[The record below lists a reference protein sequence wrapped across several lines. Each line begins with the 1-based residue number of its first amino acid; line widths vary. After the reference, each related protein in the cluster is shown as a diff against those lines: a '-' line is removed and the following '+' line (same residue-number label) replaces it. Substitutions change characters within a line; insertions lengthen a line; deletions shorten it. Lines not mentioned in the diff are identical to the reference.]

1 MEEEKQSQ
9 KVNLLTLKKLYNTG
23 FPDLYYKFFKQEI
36 IDESDLEKIL
46 SLAIY
51 FVCLDNKELVKLGYR
66 LFILYSQYTYDYK
79 PLYEVSLNKGLIPIS
94 HFISDVLEYDKIYGN
109 SYTFFNN
116 LESKLYIINNVYRTI
131 GQLELNKS
139 VHLNLNKSQIIVAP
153 TSYGK
158 TELILSFVE
167 KFQDKNICIITPT
180 KSLLTQTKKRIVNQF
195 GYIKIVTQPDMY
207 SEIDLHILAVLTQ
220 ERLLKLLQE
229 HPELSFDF
237 IIVDEAHNLLDR
249 YTIDDA
255 RSVLLTSV
263 LIINKKRNPA
273 SVYKYLTPFLITQK
287 SLEIKYL
294 DNNLNEWHKVTEQ
307 VKSEMFY
314 FHDLNRKTKELLD
327 QFSPKSQK
335 FIQIQNQSI
344 TNDYQVVI
352 NEAERKNIIYLNKP
366 VDIESFAIEL
376 SSSLKPIDH
385 PIIKNI
391 TNDLGEF
398 IHKDYKLIECIRK
411 GVIYHHGSMPES
423 VRFYIEEL
431 YSEIDE
437 IKYLVANSTLLEGVN
452 LPATRMFILNPK
464 RGNSYLTPSGFKN
477 LIGRICRF
485 SEIFNTKTGNLDY
498 LLPEIHII
506 KGKYAPINMNFE
518 LFVKDRKL
526 LIQDENSFQDNPENP
541 LLTYTSS
548 SDDEKCKAEEL
559 LVNISDDDIE
569 IQETVNIV
577 KTKVGK
583 LLYQNNVTIFNIF
596 TMEMEIQS
604 QLSDLSI
611 AEDLESVFKLLN
623 FLFFSR
629 IDESSNEENL
639 RRLKSHKAQLF
650 YIMLISWRMRS
661 KKMTAMVTDVLNY
674 WEDLSIEEKESVFVG
689 KWGDK
694 TRGGG
699 FRELWTNL
707 NQKDYI
713 ERVNLA
719 IVRLKE
725 EYDFVDNEIMKFID
739 VLFRLNLISDNLY
752 NKIKF
757 GTTDETRIAMLNCG
771 VSGIICDLLEE
782 KYKDY
787 YSVDLKQYSIFFDPI
802 IIEKMNEN
810 KENGILISEVK
821 LNMREL

>member
-1 MEEEKQSQ
+1 MEEEKRSQ

-23 FPDLYYKFFKQEI
+23 FPDLYYKFLKQEI
-36 IDESDLEKIL
+36 VDESDLEKIL
-46 SLAIY
+46 SLALY
-51 FVCLDNKELVKLGYR
+51 FVCLDDEELIKLGYR
-66 LFILYSQYTYDYK
+66 LFILYSKYTYDYK

-94 HFISDVLEYDKIYGN
+94 HFISDVLEYDEQYGN

-116 LESKLYIINNVYRTI
+116 LESKLYISNNVYRTI
-131 GQLELNKS
+131 GQLELTKS
-139 VHLNLNKSQIIVAP
+139 VNLNLNKSQIIVAP

-180 KSLLTQTKKRIVNQF
+180 KSLLTQTKKRIINQF
-195 GYIKIVTQPDMY
+195 GYRKIVTQPDMY
-207 SEIDLHILAVLTQ
+207 SDIDLHILAVLTQ

-229 HPELSFDF
+229 NRELFFDF
-237 IIVDEAHNLLDR
+237 VIVDEAHNLLDR
-249 YTIDDA
+249 YTSDDS

-263 LIINKKRNPA
+263 LIINKKRNPESA
-273 SVYKYLTPFLITQK
+273 YKYLTPFLIDRK

-294 DNNLNEWHKVTEQ
+294 DDNFNEWYKVTEQ

-314 FHDLNRKTKELLD
+314 FHDLNRNTKELLD
-327 QFSPKSQK
+327 QFSPKSHK

-352 NEAERKNIIYLNKP
+352 NEADRKNIIYLNKP
-366 VDIESFAIEL
+366 VDIERFAIEL
-376 SSSLKPIDH
+376 SNNLKPIDK
-385 PIIKNI
+385 PFIKKI
-391 TNDLGEF
+391 LNDLQEF

-411 GVIYHHGSMPES
+411 GVVYHHGSMPES
-423 VRFYIEEL
+423 IRFYIEEL
-431 YSEIDE
+431 YSKIDE

-485 SEIFNTKTGNLDY
+485 SEIFNQKTGNLDY

-518 LFVKDRKL
+518 QFIKGRKL
-526 LIQDENSFQDNPENP
+526 LIQDENSSQDYPENP

-548 SDDEKCKAEEL
+548 SDDEKVKAEEL
-559 LVNISDDDIE
+559 LANISDDNLE
-569 IQETVNIV
+569 IQETVNIA

-604 QLSDLSI
+604 QMSNVSI
-611 AEDLESVFKLLN
+611 AENIDSVFKVLD
-623 FLFFSR
+623 FLFFKR
-629 IDESSNEENL
+629 IDENSNEENL
-639 RRLKSHKAQLF
+639 RRLKSHKAQAF

-674 WEDLSIEEKESVFVG
+674 WDNLSIKEKESVFVG

-699 FRELWTNL
+699 FRKLWTDL
-707 NQKDYI
+707 NQKNHL

-725 EYDFVDNEIMKFID
+725 EYDFIDNEIMKFID
-739 VLFRLNLISDNLY
+739 VLFKLNLISVNLY

-787 YSVDLKQYSIFFDPI
+787 YSVDLKQCSIFFDPMI
-802 IIEKMNEN
+802 IDKMNDN

-821 LNMREL
+821 LNMRE

>member
-1 MEEEKQSQ
+1 MGEEKQSQ

-23 FPDLYYKFFKQEI
+23 FPDLYYKFLKQEI
-36 IDESDLEKIL
+36 TDESDLEKIL

-51 FVCLDNKELVKLGYR
+51 FVCLDNKELIKLGYR

-94 HFISDVLEYDKIYGN
+94 HFISDVLEYDIKYGN

-116 LESKLYIINNVYRTI
+116 LESKLYITNNIYRTI

-139 VHLNLNKSQIIVAP
+139 VDLNLNRSQIIVAP

-195 GYIKIVTQPDMY
+195 GYRKIVTQPDMY

-249 YTIDDA
+249 FTPDNA

-273 SVYKYLTPFLITQK
+273 SVYKYLTPFLIDKK

-294 DNNLNEWHKVTEQ
+294 GNDLNEWHKVTEQ
-307 VKSEMFY
+307 VKSEMFF
-314 FHDLNRKTKELLD
+314 FHDLNRNTKELLD
-327 QFSPKSQK
+327 QFSPKSQR
-335 FIQIQNQSI
+335 FIQIQKQSI
-344 TNDYQVVI
+344 TNDCQVVI

-376 SSSLKPIDH
+376 SSNLKPIEH
-385 PIIKNI
+385 PIIKKI
-391 TNDLGEF
+391 TNDLEEF

-485 SEIFNTKTGNLDY
+485 SEIFNPKTGKLDY

-506 KGKYAPINMNFE
+506 KGKYAPTNMNFDI
-518 LFVKDRKL
+518 FVKGRKL
-526 LIQDENSFQDNPENP
+526 LIQDENSSQDNPENP

-548 SDDEKCKAEEL
+548 
-559 LVNISDDDIE
+559 
-569 IQETVNIV
+569 
-577 KTKVGK
+577 
-583 LLYQNNVTIFNIF
+583 
-596 TMEMEIQS
+596 
-604 QLSDLSI
+604 
-611 AEDLESVFKLLN
+611 
-623 FLFFSR
+623 
-629 IDESSNEENL
+629 
-639 RRLKSHKAQLF
+639 
-650 YIMLISWRMRS
+650 
-661 KKMTAMVTDVLNY
+661 
-674 WEDLSIEEKESVFVG
+674 
-689 KWGDK
+689 
-694 TRGGG
+694 
-699 FRELWTNL
+699 
-707 NQKDYI
+707 
-713 ERVNLA
+713 
-719 IVRLKE
+719 
-725 EYDFVDNEIMKFID
+725 
-739 VLFRLNLISDNLY
+739 
-752 NKIKF
+752 
-757 GTTDETRIAMLNCG
+757 
-771 VSGIICDLLEE
+771 
-782 KYKDY
+782 
-787 YSVDLKQYSIFFDPI
+787 
-802 IIEKMNEN
+802 
-810 KENGILISEVK
+810 
-821 LNMREL
+821 

>member
-1 MEEEKQSQ
+1 MEEEKRSQ

-23 FPDLYYKFFKQEI
+23 FPDLYYKFLKQEI
-36 IDESDLEKIL
+36 VDESDLEKIL
-46 SLAIY
+46 SLALY
-51 FVCLDNKELVKLGYR
+51 FVCLDDEELIKLGYR
-66 LFILYSQYTYDYK
+66 LFILYSKYTYDYK

-94 HFISDVLEYDKIYGN
+94 HFISDVLEYDEQYGN

-116 LESKLYIINNVYRTI
+116 LESKLYISNNVYRTI

-139 VHLNLNKSQIIVAP
+139 VNLNLNKSQIIVAP

-180 KSLLTQTKKRIVNQF
+180 KSLLTQTKKRIINQF
-195 GYIKIVTQPDMY
+195 GYRKIVTQPDMY
-207 SEIDLHILAVLTQ
+207 SDIDLHILAVLTQ

-229 HPELSFDF
+229 NRELSFDF
-237 IIVDEAHNLLDR
+237 VIVDEAHNLLDR
-249 YTIDDA
+249 YTSDDS

-263 LIINKKRNPA
+263 LIINKKRNPESA
-273 SVYKYLTPFLITQK
+273 YKYLTPFLIDRK

-294 DNNLNEWHKVTEQ
+294 DDNFNEWYKVTEQ

-314 FHDLNRKTKELLD
+314 FHDLNRNTKELLD
-327 QFSPKSQK
+327 QFSPKSHK

-344 TNDYQVVI
+344 TNDYQVI
-352 NEAERKNIIYLNKP
+352 MNEADRKNIIYLNKP
-366 VDIESFAIEL
+366 VDIERFAIEL
-376 SSSLKPIDH
+376 SNNLKPIDK
-385 PIIKNI
+385 PFIKKI
-391 TNDLGEF
+391 LNDLQEF

-411 GVIYHHGSMPES
+411 GVVYHHGSMPES
-423 VRFYIEEL
+423 IRFYIEEL

-485 SEIFNTKTGNLDY
+485 SEIFNQKTGNLDY

-518 LFVKDRKL
+518 QFIKGRKL
-526 LIQDENSFQDNPENP
+526 LIQDENSSQDYPENP

-548 SDDEKCKAEEL
+548 SDDEKVKAEEL
-559 LVNISDDDIE
+559 LANISDDNLE
-569 IQETVNIV
+569 IQETVNIA

-604 QLSDLSI
+604 QMSNVSI
-611 AEDLESVFKLLN
+611 AENIDSVFKILD
-623 FLFFSR
+623 FLFFKR
-629 IDESSNEENL
+629 IDENSNEENL
-639 RRLKSHKAQLF
+639 RRLKSHKAQAF

-674 WEDLSIEEKESVFVG
+674 WDNLSIKEKESIFVG

-699 FRELWTNL
+699 FRKLWTDL
-707 NQKDYI
+707 NQKNHL

-725 EYDFVDNEIMKFID
+725 EYDFIDNEIMKFID
-739 VLFRLNLISDNLY
+739 VLYKLNLISVSLY

-787 YSVDLKQYSIFFDPI
+787 YSVDLKQCSIFFDPMI
-802 IIEKMNEN
+802 IDKMNEN

-821 LNMREL
+821 LNMRE

>member
-1 MEEEKQSQ
+1 M
-9 KVNLLTLKKLYNTG
+9 
-23 FPDLYYKFFKQEI
+23 
-36 IDESDLEKIL
+36 
-46 SLAIY
+46 
-51 FVCLDNKELVKLGYR
+51 DNKELIKLGYR
-66 LFILYSQYTYDYK
+66 LFILYSQYTHDYK

-94 HFISDVLEYDKIYGN
+94 HFISDVLEYDIKYGN

-116 LESKLYIINNVYRTI
+116 LESKLYIINNIYRTI

-139 VHLNLNKSQIIVAP
+139 VDLNLNRSQIIVAP

-195 GYIKIVTQPDMY
+195 GYRKIVTQPDMY
-207 SEIDLHILAVLTQ
+207 SETDLHILAVLTQ

-229 HPELSFDF
+229 NPELSFDF

-249 YTIDDA
+249 FTPDNA

-263 LIINKKRNPA
+263 LIINKKRNSA
-273 SVYKYLTPFLITQK
+273 SVYKYLTPFLIDKK

-294 DNNLNEWHKVTEQ
+294 GNNLNEWHKVTEQ
-307 VKSEMFY
+307 VKSEMSY
-314 FHDLNRKTKELLD
+314 FHDLNRNTKELLD

-335 FIQIQNQSI
+335 FIQIQKQSI

-376 SSSLKPIDH
+376 SSNLKPIEH
-385 PIIKNI
+385 PIIKKI
-391 TNDLGEF
+391 TNDLEEF

-485 SEIFNTKTGNLDY
+485 SEIFNPKTGKLDY

-506 KGKYAPINMNFE
+506 KGKYAPTNMNFDI
-518 LFVKDRKL
+518 FVKVRKL
-526 LIQDENSFQDNPENP
+526 LIQDENSSQDNPENP

-548 SDDEKCKAEEL
+548 SDDEKGKAEEL
-559 LVNISDDDIE
+559 LANISDDDIE
-569 IQETVNIV
+569 IQETVNIA
-577 KTKVGK
+577 KTEVGK

-604 QLSDLSI
+604 QLSNLSM
-611 AEDLESVFKLLN
+611 AENLESVFKLLN

-629 IDESSNEENL
+629 TDESSNEENL

-650 YIMLISWRMRS
+650 YIMLISWRMKS
-661 KKMTAMVTDVLNY
+661 KKMNAMVTDVLNY

-707 NQKDYI
+707 NQKNHI

-725 EYDFVDNEIMKFID
+725 EYDFIDNEIMKFID

>member
-1 MEEEKQSQ
+1 MGEEKQSQ

-23 FPDLYYKFFKQEI
+23 FPDLYYKFLKQEI
-36 IDESDLEKIL
+36 TDESDLEKIL

-51 FVCLDNKELVKLGYR
+51 FVCLDNKELIKLGYR

-94 HFISDVLEYDKIYGN
+94 HFISDVLEYDIKYGN

-116 LESKLYIINNVYRTI
+116 LESKLYITNNIYRTI

-139 VHLNLNKSQIIVAP
+139 VDLNLNRSQIIVAP

-195 GYIKIVTQPDMY
+195 GYRKIVTQPDMY

-249 YTIDDA
+249 FTPDNA

-273 SVYKYLTPFLITQK
+273 SVYKYLTPFLIDKK

-294 DNNLNEWHKVTEQ
+294 GNDLNEWHKVTEQ
-307 VKSEMFY
+307 VKSEMFF
-314 FHDLNRKTKELLD
+314 FHDLNRNTKELLD
-327 QFSPKSQK
+327 QFSPKSQR
-335 FIQIQNQSI
+335 FIQIQKQSI
-344 TNDYQVVI
+344 TNDCQVVI

-376 SSSLKPIDH
+376 SSNLKPIEH
-385 PIIKNI
+385 PIIKKI
-391 TNDLGEF
+391 TNDLEEF

-485 SEIFNTKTGNLDY
+485 SEIFNPKTGKLDY

-506 KGKYAPINMNFE
+506 KGKYAPTNMNFDI
-518 LFVKDRKL
+518 FVKGRKL
-526 LIQDENSFQDNPENP
+526 LIQDENSSQDNPENP

-548 SDDEKCKAEEL
+548 SDDEKGKAEEL
-559 LVNISDDDIE
+559 LANISDDDIE
-569 IQETVNIV
+569 IQETVNIA
-577 KTKVGK
+577 KTEVGK

-596 TMEMEIQS
+596 TIEMEIQS
-604 QLSDLSI
+604 HLSNLSM
-611 AEDLESVFKLLN
+611 AENLDSVFELLN

-629 IDESSNEENL
+629 IDENSNEENL

-674 WEDLSIEEKESVFVG
+674 WDDLSIKEKESVFVG

-699 FRELWTNL
+699 FRKLWTNL
-707 NQKDYI
+707 NQKNHI

-725 EYDFVDNEIMKFID
+725 EYDFIDNEIMKFID
-739 VLFRLNLISDNLY
+739 VLFRLNLISDDLY

-802 IIEKMNEN
+802 IIDKMNEN